1 MQHKKPKKFLR
12 LFYSSGIIL
21 IILISFGN
29 TSYANIYGMECSNKK
44 TAMSFVY
51 SLKRKAIILRE
62 ENGAPTKVKFEI
74 KRTTPTFFD
83 SKGVYE
89 DLKTTISY
97 DMTKKEVTLLQSSL
111 QGKNIFM
118 QCSEPA
124 ILKKE

>member
-1 MQHKKPKKFLR
+1 
-12 LFYSSGIIL
+12 
-21 IILISFGN
+21 
-29 TSYANIYGMECSNKK
+29 
-44 TAMSFVY
+44 MSFVY

-62 ENGAPTKVKFEI
+62 ENGVPTKVKFEI